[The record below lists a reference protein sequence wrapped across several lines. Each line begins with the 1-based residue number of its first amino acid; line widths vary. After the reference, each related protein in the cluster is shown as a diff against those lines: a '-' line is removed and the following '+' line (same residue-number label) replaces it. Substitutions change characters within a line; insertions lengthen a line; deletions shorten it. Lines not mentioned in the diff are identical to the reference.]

1 MKLKTITKLVIIVSS
16 LGLVTGITGCFKSKS
31 TQTGNHKDMIVV
43 DNGEDAPT
51 LDPALTQDTQSSRV
65 IYDLFEGLTSFD
77 QKMQTI
83 PGLAE
88 TWDISKDQLT
98 YTFHLRQDIKFSD
111 GTPITAND
119 VVFSFQR
126 IVDPKVASPYNILG
140 SNIVNGQAIIDNKLP
155 PSALAVSAID
165 KSTVQ
170 IKLVHPDASFLAIC
184 AMPNLGIV
192 SKSNINKYGNNDWTQ
207 PGKMVNSGAYKLTE
221 WVIKGYILL
230 SKNSYYYDAKDVS
243 INQVKFMPIVD
254 FSSSLSQYK
263 SGNIDI
269 TYRLPIDQY
278 KTIKREMPEQEHTVT
293 QEGLY
298 YYDLNMTL
306 PKFRD
311 NLKLR
316 QALSMAVDRSAL
328 VKVVLGQDQVPAYS
342 YVTSTVEAGKFAG
355 LDYDWGK
362 WSRDKQIT
370 EAQKLFKDSGY
381 GPNNPLEISISYN
394 TNDLHK
400 KVALAIGSMWQ
411 EVFGENSI
419 HVTIANQEWKT
430 FLKARNTAN
439 YDVARDGWITD
450 YDSVDSYTN
459 LYQCGNPQNNSKM
472 CNKEYNNLLAQAQQ
486 TANPEERI
494 DLIRKAIQIAMDEYG
509 VIPLYQYTYYRLIN
523 PKVKGYEIEG
533 NHLDHV
539 QSKWYKF

>member
-1 MKLKTITKLVIIVSS
+1 MKLTTLVKPMLIASS
-16 LGLVTGITGCFKSKS
+16 LALIAGGISACSKSKS
-31 TQTGNHKDMIVV
+31 TSSGSHKDMIVV

-51 LDPALTQDTQSSRV
+51 LDPALAQDTQSSRV

-98 YTFHLRQDIKFSD
+98 YTFHLRPDIKFSD

-119 VVFSFQR
+119 VVFSLQR
-126 IVDPKVASPYNILG
+126 LVDPKTGSPYNMLG
-140 SNIVNGQAIIDNKLP
+140 SNIVNGQAIIDKKLP
-155 PSALAVSAID
+155 VNSLGVVALD
-165 KSTVQ
+165 KNTVE

-184 AMPNLGIV
+184 AMPNLSII
-192 SKSNINKYGNNDWTQ
+192 SKANLNKYGNDWTQ

-221 WVIKGYILL
+221 RVIKGYILL

-243 INQVKFMPIVD
+243 IKQVKFMPIVEY
-254 FSSSLSQYK
+254 SSSLNQYK

-269 TYRLPIDQY
+269 TYSLPIDQY
-278 KTIKREMPEQEHTVT
+278 KTIKRQMPTEEHTVT

-311 NLKLR
+311 NPKLR
-316 QALSMAVDRSAL
+316 EALSMAVDRNAL
-328 VKVVLGQDQVPAYS
+328 VKVVLGQDQTPLYS
-342 YVTSTVEAGKFAG
+342 YVTETIEAGKFAG
-355 LDYDWGK
+355 INYDWAN
-362 WSRDKQIT
+362 WSRDKQIAK
-370 EAQKLFKDSGY
+370 AQQLFKEAGY
-381 GPNNPLEISISYN
+381 GANNPLEISISYN

-400 KVALAIGSMWQ
+400 KVALAVGSMWQ
-411 EVFGENSI
+411 EVFGDRSI
-419 HVTIANQEWKT
+419 QVTIANQEWKT

-439 YDVARDGWITD
+439 YDVARDGWIAD
-450 YDSVDSYTN
+450 YDSIDSYTN
-459 LYQCGNPQNNSKM
+459 LYQCDNPQNNSKM
-472 CNKEYNNLLAQAQQ
+472 CNKEYNNLLMQAQK
-486 TANPEERI
+486 TANPEERV
-494 DLIRKAIQIAMDEYG
+494 DLIRKAIAIAMDEYAI
-509 VIPLYQYTYYRLIN
+509 IPLYQYTYFRMIS
-523 PKVKGYEIEG
+523 PKVKGYNIKD